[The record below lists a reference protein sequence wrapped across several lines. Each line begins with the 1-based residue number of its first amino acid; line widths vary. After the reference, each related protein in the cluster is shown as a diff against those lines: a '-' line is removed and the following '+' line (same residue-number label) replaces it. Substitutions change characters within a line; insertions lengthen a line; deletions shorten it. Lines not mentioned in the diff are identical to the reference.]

1 MTRGKQ
7 LARVWDG
14 TTGPSNQAA
23 EKSRQEVSCS
33 SWLPSYDFQTEAHM
47 PNSVTLQS
55 PWTVALRPTCFR
67 RLTSCSSSTS
77 RALALNSPRP
87 DELRPLPGR
96 SQSSL
101 YICRCSSSLRKSSMS
116 CEGEKPVDRSR
127 DSEGSPRNPSRDS
140 PPASLPSPFGTPGG
154 SAAACPSCAYRGPS
168 RP

>member
-1 MTRGKQ
+1 MGRRGP
-7 LARVWDG
+7 G
-14 TTGPSNQAA
+14 NQAA
-23 EKSRQEVSCS
+23 EKSRQAVSCS
-33 SWLPSYDFQTEAHM
+33 SWLPPYDFQAEAHM
-47 PNSVTLQS
+47 PNSVALQS
-55 PWTVALRPTCFR
+55 PRAVALRPTCFR

-116 CEGEKPVDRSR
+116 CEGEKPVGRSR
-127 DSEGSPRNPSRDS
+127 DGEGSRRDPSCDL
-140 PPASLPSPFGTPGG
+140 PPASLPAPSGTPGG
-154 SAAACPSCAYRGPS
+154 SAAACPSCACRGPS